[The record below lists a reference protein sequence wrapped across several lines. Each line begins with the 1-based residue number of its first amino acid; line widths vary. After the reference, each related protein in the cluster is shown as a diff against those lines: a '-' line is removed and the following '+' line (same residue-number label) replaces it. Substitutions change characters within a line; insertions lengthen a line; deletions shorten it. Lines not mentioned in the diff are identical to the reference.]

1 MNPRGRT
8 TIRLASLI
16 LLLAFWVSSCLQKG
30 EKHEV
35 SEDDSGP
42 PTNVKVTLGSQNE
55 KTGRYVGTYEEV
67 TGVLLTY
74 SRSDGLGDNQTV
86 VLTQVTTDFGGST
99 PVTQWT
105 GTLENVIP
113 GANYNFEAL
122 ASADYSTL
130 CDPLDAIYQT
140 QEFYDLPW
148 EQQEPFYS
156 ICRPTLEIAPL
167 GNFVKNVFNGTAENF
182 KIQAGNNALQLR
194 MEPIIKPAA
203 DNQMIPYITKIDR
216 PSTYAGGEQIDLKVE
231 FKGPQGFPVM
241 VDGRVT
247 ASCTVEAEADG
258 LCNSINENLWGYPMR
273 ICPRKEDGTENWN
286 CDANDNVTVTTFR
299 IFNYSIP
306 TNPPDQIRIEFTL
319 GLSDLDWNPLGLSNS
334 IWFTINR
341 NSLDQASELVFMPT
355 VQDISVYYDMS
366 SENADLSY
374 ALQTMG
380 LTDDIEIYANL
391 NYEGSTPLGF
401 PSPYLRIVNTGTGSG
416 VQTLYGRMDK
426 NELYEATLKLNFV
439 HTPTGF
445 SYASTYPLPA
455 NDKPKF
461 GKPAENWLSF
471 RTTGLCTHCYL
482 ENLGQYSEPADW
494 DESISGV
501 WQEYST
507 SYRTGE
513 PWVENTN
520 YPNGGYWTHIQ
531 DGFLNMDGGNL
542 EYTNFSNGQVYGA
555 HLKNTNF
562 LGTNLYNTEFYDMD
576 LTGSQFINSQI
587 YNTKIWDTILDN
599 AIFTSDDGLDTTQN
613 LPYTSLH
620 IELSR
625 GDNIQFNEL
634 TTKLLI
640 KDTEFRNLSMNNN
653 LIYQSSFDSFNAY
666 GEFKNNDVVETTIQ
680 NSNWENLDLADTSFV
695 TTSLAFVS
703 LLNSDLSKTWFDKA
717 SGTTL
722 YLVSCDETTILP
734 IYGNTRC
741 RDDGYLEF
749 LEDANQEFV
758 LDLPSGKNRA
768 SYLYEGDADSFRLLV
783 QDPASVAIEVSSKD
797 PNVNF
802 VLRKSGQTGTV
813 ALTDSG
819 LRTTVRDDGT
829 YTTTWKYFSDLEPVS
844 DSEYYFVQVSGFEG
858 VYYAVS
864 YYAEK

>member
-1 MNPRGRT
+1 MNLRRKK
-8 TIRLASLI
+8 TIKLASLI
-16 LLLAFWVSSCLQKG
+16 LIVAFWVSSCLQKG

-35 SEDDSGP
+35 SEDDSRH
-42 PTNVKVTLGSQNE
+42 PTNVTVTLGSQND

-67 TGVLLTY
+67 TDVLLTY
-74 SRSDGLGDNQTV
+74 SRSDGVGDNQTV
-86 VLTQVTTDFGGST
+86 ALTQVATDFGGST

-113 GANYNFEAL
+113 GANYHFEAL

-130 CDPLDAIYQT
+130 CDPLDAIYPN

-148 EQQEPFYS
+148 EQREPYYN
-156 ICRPTLEIAPL
+156 ICMPMLEIAPL
-167 GNFVKNVFNGTAENF
+167 DNFSKNIFKGNVENF
-182 KIQAGNNALQLR
+182 KIQAGNNALKLR

-216 PSTYAGGEQIDLKVE
+216 PSTYTGGEQIDLKVE

-258 LCNSINENLWGYPMR
+258 LCNSINENLWGYQMR
-273 ICPRKEDGTENWN
+273 ICPRNEDGTVNWN

-299 IFNYSIP
+299 VFNYSIP

-319 GLSDLDWNPLGLSNS
+319 GLSDLNWNPLGLSNS

-391 NYEGSTPLGF
+391 NYQGSTPLGF

-445 SYASTYPLPA
+445 SYASAYPLPA

-461 GKPAENWLSF
+461 GVPADNWETF
-471 RTTGLCTHCYL
+471 KTTGLCKHCYL
-482 ENLGQYSEPADW
+482 VNINNGQPSDW
-494 DESISGV
+494 DSSISGDWV
-501 WQEYST
+501 YYN
-507 SYRTGE
+507 SYGTD
-513 PWVENTN
+513 
-520 YPNGGYWTHIQ
+520 I
-531 DGFLNMDGGNL
+531 DGGNL
-542 EYTNFSNGQVYGA
+542 EYSNFSNGYLSA
-555 HLKNTNF
+555 STLKNNNF
-562 LGTNLYNTEFYDMD
+562 LGTNLYNTTIAGTD
-576 LTGSQFINSQI
+576 LSGSRFINSQI
-587 YNTKIWDTILDN
+587 NMTKIHDSTLDEVL
-599 AIFTSDDGLDTTQN
+599 FTSDDGLETTQN
-613 LPYTSLH
+613 LPYTNLH

-634 TTKLLI
+634 TTKLSI

-653 LIYQSSFDSFNAY
+653 LIYQSSFDSFNVY
-666 GEFKNNDVVETTIQ
+666 GEFKNNDVVETAIQ
-680 NSNWENLDLADTSFV
+680 NSDWENLDLADTSFV

-703 LLNSDLSKTWFDKA
+703 LFNSDLSKTWFDKA

-734 IYGNTRC
+734 IYNNVKC
-741 RDDGYLEF
+741 REDGYLEF

-758 LDLPSGKNRA
+758 LNLPNGKNRA

-802 VLRKSGQTGTV
+802 SLRKSGQTGTV

-858 VYYAVS
+858 VYYLVS